1 MKVLETRLE
10 GPLLIAPVVHGDE
23 RGFFQE
29 TYRAN
34 VFEELGIK
42 EQFVQD
48 NHSRSRRGIM
58 RGMHFQPGMSKLV
71 RCARGAIV
79 DVLVDIRR
87 GSPTYGHWEAYELDD
102 RAGRQ
107 LYAPD
112 GFAHGFCV
120 TSDVADVAYK
130 CSTYYDPATERG
142 FRYDD
147 PEVGFEWPAGLEL
160 VASARD
166 EQAPLLAEVAAAL
179 PL

>member
-1 MKVLETRLE
+1 MKVLEIRLE
-10 GPLLIAPVVHGDE
+10 GPLLIEPVIHGDE

-34 VFEELGIK
+34 VFEQLGID
-42 EQFVQD
+42 ERFVQD
-48 NHSRSRRGIM
+48 NHSRSRRGIV
-58 RGMHFQPGMSKLV
+58 RGMHFQPGMSKLIRCV
-71 RCARGAIV
+71 RGSIV

-87 GSPTYGHWEAYELDD
+87 ESATYGQWEAYELDD
-102 RAGRQ
+102 RNGRQ

-120 TSDVADVAYK
+120 MSDVADVTYK
-130 CSTYYDPATERG
+130 CSAYYDPATERG

-147 PEVGFEWPAGLEL
+147 PGVGVEWPAGLEL

-166 EQAPLLAEVAAAL
+166 EQAPLLAEVADAL
-179 PL
+179 PF